1 LASGSNPEKLFS
13 RPHHHQIRGQ
23 FTARRRAFMADSV
36 PLFPNII
43 QPTAALKSYAPI
55 GVKFWESQQAALDSI
70 KDYSDGW
77 FTRRQSGAQ
86 ATLAAAK
93 RISEAATPVDMHREY
108 QDWLKGAMERMIAEG
123 AAVQQQ
129 FSKAGSQLSAQLSSA
144 AEAVKAVAEAQQS
157 DARHSG

>member
-1 LASGSNPEKLFS
+1 LASGSYPEKLFY
-13 RPHHHQIRGQ
+13 RPHHHQIHGQ
-23 FTARRRAFMADSV
+23 FTVKRRAYMADSV
-36 PLFPNII
+36 TLFPNII

-108 QDWLKGAMERMIAEG
+108 HGADDRGRRCRSTAILQGRKPAERTIVVRG
-123 AAVQQQ
+123 
-129 FSKAGSQLSAQLSSA
+129 GSGQGGGGSATF
-144 AEAVKAVAEAQQS
+144 
-157 DARHSG
+157 